1 MTREITSDTKSTLG
15 ELMKKYPRVIPTP
28 LDQAVTRIW
37 VFTPEQG
44 RHLREGQAPEYLE
57 ADLVVG
63 ATSSIVTYIG
73 KNLAIM
79 KCNSCRNYKKIST
92 QQALQNNGA

>member
-1 MTREITSDTKSTLG
+1 M
-15 ELMKKYPRVIPTP
+15 
-28 LDQAVTRIW
+28 
-37 VFTPEQG
+37 
-44 RHLREGQAPEYLE
+44 HLREGQASEHLE

-92 QQALQNNGA
+92 QQALQNNGT